1 MLDQKGNILF
11 CSNNM
16 FESIKDRIVKLG
28 LEYIT
33 DDIAFTIITDI
44 DGIIKSVIVVNTDI
58 FQKMNR
64 NEKTIMLY
72 HEMAHSVGIKDEEEA
87 DLFALDYLN
96 LKQRNILISHWK
108 MRHGHIFKELGH
120 YNSMVE

>member
-1 MLDQKGNILF
+1 
-11 CSNNM
+11 M

-87 DLFALDYLN
+87 DLFALNYLN
-96 LKQRNILISHWK
+96 LKQRNILVSHWK
-108 MRHGHIFKELGH
+108 MRHGHIFK
-120 YNSMVE
+120 N